1 MRKLLIGVIVTIFL
15 SFPVV
20 LIGAGQN
27 RVDFRPE
34 RKTLKARQKQE
45 RRALKIQ
52 QKNQKR
58 SWKNGHLTK
67 ANRAQLKHQMKR
79 ETRALRQQQKNDL
92 QDLKDRER
100 LTKERMKQVH

>member
-1 MRKLLIGVIVTIFL
+1 MRKLLIGVIVTLFL
-15 SFPVV
+15 SYPVALV
-20 LIGAGQN
+20 GAGQN
-27 RVDFRPE
+27 RIDFRGE
-34 RKTLKARQKQE
+34 RKTLKARQKKD

-58 SWKNGHLTK
+58 SWKNGHLTR
-67 ANRAQLKHQMKR
+67 ANRAQLKHQLKR
-79 ETRALRQQQKNDL
+79 ENRALRQQQKNDL